1 MVILLYIIIYL
12 FALFVISLYVNIVQ
26 NHHISYT
33 GIQAIT
39 CKGTIL
45 NNSLLYKKKMTTTA
59 DFRLCDVTMRCGSF
73 KRRCHIIGIFF
84 SITFCFFVVV
94 LFRLLFPSESV
105 LYRRS
110 VISET
115 TPKALHCL
123 SNVYR
128 HRAGIRSCVA
138 HVTDIK
144 SSPPCAQD
152 CNRFLGTIF
161 CLFSLLTLP
170 SIRWYESRRKTKTA
184 EAFLSWR
191 YSTVHRIYI
200 AGPTL
205 AIFCLSAVE
214 ARDRSVFPP
223 SQRPH
228 VLAYTLQDTAA
239 DHTHTHARTEFSRFS
254 TVTDFYSASIVPP
267 PVEWSSSSSVA
278 LWLPSAAVVIETLLW
293 FNVCLFCLL
302 ALLIYKLQT
311 LF

>member
-1 MVILLYIIIYL
+1 
-12 FALFVISLYVNIVQ
+12 
-26 NHHISYT
+26 
-33 GIQAIT
+33 
-39 CKGTIL
+39 
-45 NNSLLYKKKMTTTA
+45 MTTTA
-59 DFRLCDVTMRCGSF
+59 DFRLCDVTMSCGSF
-73 KRRCHIIGIFF
+73 KKDGVISSVSFF
-84 SITFCFFVVV
+84 HHVLFFVFF
-94 LFRLLFPSESV
+94 FRLLFPSESL

-123 SNVYR
+123 CNVYR

-152 CNRFLGTIF
+152 CSRFLGTIF

-170 SIRWYESRRKTKTA
+170 SIRWYESKRKRKTA

-205 AIFCLSAVE
+205 AVFCLSAVE

-228 VLAYTLQDTAA
+228 VLAYTLQDTSA
-239 DHTHTHARTEFSRFS
+239 DHTHTHMHGQSFPGS
-254 TVTDFYSASIVPP
+254 
-267 PVEWSSSSSVA
+267 
-278 LWLPSAAVVIETLLW
+278 
-293 FNVCLFCLL
+293 
-302 ALLIYKLQT
+302 LQS
-311 LF
+311 